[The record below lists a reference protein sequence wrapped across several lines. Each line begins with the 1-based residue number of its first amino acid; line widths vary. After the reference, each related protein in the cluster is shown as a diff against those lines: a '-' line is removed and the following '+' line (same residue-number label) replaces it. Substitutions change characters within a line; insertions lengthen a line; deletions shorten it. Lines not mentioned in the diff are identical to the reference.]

1 MKNKKIWIALIV
13 LLILAGTAFFFRER
27 LGLTE
32 SQATA
37 AREQTETE
45 TVAIRPATD
54 SLQVSAS
61 GNIALASQQA
71 VVFQVEGVVTE
82 VAVKP
87 GDTVSTGDLLVAL
100 ETGDLERAVDQAELE
115 LKLSQTALEK
125 LTEAPDPAAIASA
138 QASLVAAQESLAQL
152 EAGPR
157 AAELAAAQASL
168 AAAQASYEEVKAG
181 ATEAELTQL
190 SAELHKAFIT
200 LKQAQEAYNEIAYT
214 DTVGSSQQAMTLQEA
229 TIDYDTAKAAYEIA
243 TAPATPAELQEAL
256 STIQT
261 AQSQL
266 EALSSTQADLA
277 SAKATVAS
285 AEATLADLLNGPT
298 PAERREAELNI
309 EQAQLNLA
317 EAAANLAQ
325 ARLRATGDGTIL
337 SVEVEVGQQVTSG
350 LSVATMADLTAL
362 ELPVN
367 VAEVD
372 ISKVEL
378 GQPATITLDAL
389 PDETFKGVV
398 SRIAPTSQADSG
410 VVNYEVTIR
419 LDGRNLESVRPGM
432 TAVATLSDDNAAAG
446 WLVPTNALVEAEGET
461 TLVLVRNGQRTRI
474 DVTPGSAQ
482 GEWTVV
488 ESPDLQAGDRVVG
501 SVASFLDED
510 EGSNQG
516 PRGPFGPPPR

>member
-1 MKNKKIWIALIV
+1 MKNKKIWIALLLV
-13 LLILAGTAFFFRER
+13 LVLGGVAFFFRET

-37 AREQTETE
+37 TRARTESE

-82 VAVKP
+82 VTVKP
-87 GDTVSTGDLLVAL
+87 GDTVSAGDLLVAL
-100 ETGDLERAVDQAELE
+100 DTGELERAVDQAELE
-115 LKLSQTALEK
+115 FQLSQNALAK
-125 LTEAPDPAAIASA
+125 LTEAPDPAEIASA
-138 QASLVAAQESLAQL
+138 QASLVAAEESLAELQ
-152 EAGPR
+152 AGPR
-157 AAELAAAQASL
+157 VAELAAAQASL
-168 AAAQASYEEVKAG
+168 AAAQASYEELLAG

-190 SAELHKAFIT
+190 SAELHKAFLT
-200 LKQAQEAYNEIAYT
+200 LQQAQEAYNEIAYA

-229 TIDYDTAKAAYEIA
+229 TIDYDTAKAAFDIA
-243 TAPATPAELQEAL
+243 TAPATQAEQQEAL
-256 STIQT
+256 SAIQT

-277 SAKATVAS
+277 SAKATVAG
-285 AEATLADLLNGPT
+285 AKATLAGLRNGPT
-298 PAERREAELNI
+298 QAERHEAELNI

-317 EAAANLAQ
+317 ETAANLAL
-325 ARLRATGDGTIL
+325 ARLRASTDGTIL
-337 SVEVEVGQQVTSG
+337 SVEVEVGQQVSSG
-350 LSVATMADLTAL
+350 LSVVTLADLTAL
-362 ELPVN
+362 ELPVS

-372 ISKVEL
+372 ISQVKL
-378 GQPATITLDAL
+378 GQPATISLDAL
-389 PDETFKGVV
+389 PDETFNGVV
-398 SRIAPTSQADSG
+398 SRIAPTSQSDSG

-419 LDGRNLESVRPGM
+419 FDNHNLETVRPGM
-432 TAVATLSDDNAAAG
+432 TAVATLRDDRAEPG
-446 WLVPTNALVEAEGET
+446 WLVPTNALVEAEGQT
-461 TLVLVRNGQRTRI
+461 TLVLDRNGQRRRI
-474 DVTPGSAQ
+474 EITPGASQ
-482 GEWTVV
+482 GEWTIV
-488 ESPDLQAGDRVVG
+488 ESPELQAGDRVVG